1 MEKNFY
7 QHIREALTEEQES
20 GSKYAELAMHAP
32 SVECRETL
40 MKMARQELVHKA
52 HLEGMLLGHD
62 E

>member
-1 MEKNFY
+1 MDKTFY
-7 QHIREALTEEQES
+7 QHLREALAEEQEA
-20 GSKYAELAMHAP
+20 GNKYSELAKKAP

-40 MKMARQELVHKA
+40 MKMARQELVHRA

>member
-1 MEKNFY
+1 MATSFF
-7 QHIREALTEEQES
+7 QHVREALAEEQEA
-20 GSKYAELAMHAP
+20 GNKYAEMAMMAP